1 MIHLE
6 TGKYGFFIWT
16 AYGISAAMWV
26 LMVAGALLHS
36 QRWRRRAEALSRK

>member
-16 AYGISAAMWV
+16 AYGISAAVW
-26 LMVAGALLHS
+26 LFLIANSLLHAR
-36 QRWRRRAEALSRK
+36 RWRRRAEALTRK

>member
-26 LMVAGALLHS
+26 LLIVSTLLHAR
-36 QRWRRRAEALSRK
+36 RWRRRAEALTRK